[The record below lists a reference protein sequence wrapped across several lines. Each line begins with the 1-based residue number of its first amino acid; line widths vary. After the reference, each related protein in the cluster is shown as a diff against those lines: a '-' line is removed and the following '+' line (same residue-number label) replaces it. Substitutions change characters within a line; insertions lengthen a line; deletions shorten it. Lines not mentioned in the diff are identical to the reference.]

1 MLEGE
6 QRRAEP
12 HHIISFVYLVPLH
25 NNRRVNLIIMRV
37 PCEHRTLDN
46 GTQARLLGPWH
57 W

>member
-25 NNRRVNLIIMRV
+25 NNQRVNLIIMRV
-37 PCEHRTLDN
+37 SCEHRTPDN
-46 GTQARLLGPWH
+46 GTQARLLEPWH